1 MSKIHTILY
10 HFRFI
15 DGKEDARSVGTRPG
29 WSTRKKSGQQG
40 NALYS
45 KEDTE
50 RAAQGNGKAALTALP
65 TIVQEFGSK
74 GIRVIFSILLSY
86 SLNWPFWPQLFL
98 PPTELCFL
106 YLLRRLCFFL
116 ESNFAI

>member
-15 DGKEDARSVGTRPG
+15 DGKEDPRSLGVRPG

-50 RAAQGNGKAALTALP
+50 RAAQEAALTALP

-98 PPTELCFL
+98 PCTELCFL
-106 YLLRRLCFFL
+106 YLL
-116 ESNFAI
+116 